1 MGRLEQTLAELDS
14 IDYAGAAESTRRFI
28 AGQVS
33 DCGMSGAVL
42 GLSGGVDS
50 AVAAALAAGA
60 LPGKVLAM
68 VMPDSRVSPREETD
82 RALALVES
90 LNLEYKLLD
99 IAQVSYEYSKV
110 LEPDTRA
117 AGNLRAR
124 IRAGILYYYAS
135 LRGMLVVGTGDRSEI
150 KIGYFAKFGDGAADI
165 TPLAP
170 FYKRQVRGL
179 ARHLGL
185 PAAVC
190 GAKSSPHLWENHDA
204 ESEIGAT
211 YDQIDAVLYA
221 EQSGSESG
229 VPDDVTA
236 AVLKM
241 REKSAHKRRMP
252 RAHEWP

>member
-1 MGRLEQTLAELDS
+1 MGRLEQTLAELDN
-14 IDYAGAAESTRRFI
+14 IDNAKAAESTRRFI
-28 AGQVS
+28 ASQVS
-33 DCGMSGAVL
+33 DCGMSGVVF

-68 VMPDSRVSPREETD
+68 VMPDSRISPREETD

-150 KIGYFAKFGDGAADI
+150 QIGYFAKFGDGAADI
-165 TPLAP
+165 MPLAP

-185 PAAVC
+185 PSKVC
-190 GAKSSPHLWENHDA
+190 EAKSSPHLWENHDA

-229 VPDDVTA
+229 VADDIKS
-236 AVLKM
+236 AVLAM
-241 REKSAHKRRMP
+241 REKSTHKRRMP